1 MGVGSSHCRQCQ
13 QDVDSYGNVQVE
25 HKLFCDLWY
34 KANRIWFEPDLD
46 GLYDMSQPDMD
57 RMYEL
62 EQTIEG
68 QNRTIKDLRSQIGS
82 NVASKWK
89 LNQEIIRLKNQ
100 NEDFRK
106 ANKDLARKN
115 KSLQVT
121 IQNERKVMN
130 QSHQDLRNSIYAY
143 EDELDQANGKMILAA
158 EKIQNQRNQLRNLN
172 QKQEK
177 LVLRSVFKHIF
188 SFSKPASLVGSIDI
202 SSGHD
207 SRVCLKIVKVKLK

>member
-1 MGVGSSHCRQCQ
+1 MV
-13 QDVDSYGNVQVE
+13 
-25 HKLFCDLWY
+25 
-34 KANRIWFEPDLD
+34 
-46 GLYDMSQPDMD
+46 

-68 QNRTIKDLRSQIGS
+68 QNRTIKDLRSQVGS

-188 SFSKPASLVGSIDI
+188 SFSKPASLFGSIDI

>member
-25 HKLFCDLWY
+25 HQLFCDLWY
-34 KANRIWFEPDLD
+34 KANRIWIEPDLD

-57 RMYEL
+57 RMYDL

-115 KSLQVT
+115 KSLQIT
-121 IQNERKVMN
+121 IENERKVM
-130 QSHQDLRNSIYAY
+130 QISHQDLRKQAAGLKNNLELQIYAY
-143 EDELDQANGKMILAA
+143 EDELDQANEKMTLYA
-158 EKIQNQRNQLRNLN
+158 EKIQNQRIQLQNLN
-172 QKQEK
+172 KKQEQFTLR
-177 LVLRSVFKHIF
+177 LVLK
-188 SFSKPASLVGSIDI
+188 
-202 SSGHD
+202 
-207 SRVCLKIVKVKLK
+207 